1 MYLDV
6 RTARLYGILEMNLED
21 SDNKITHRDS
31 KVMTG
36 PDIRGISIT
45 DLTSILARSSFL
57 CEGSTVNFFCHKL
70 NNLVKKKI
78 QIFEA

>member
-36 PDIRGISIT
+36 PDIRGIT
-45 DLTSILARSSFL
+45 
-57 CEGSTVNFFCHKL
+57 K
-70 NNLVKKKI
+70 
-78 QIFEA
+78 